1 MKFSDYQ
8 REIEALQ
15 AKTANTLLDE
25 EMLSESVEIDRVKY
39 SIYLGDKIVY
49 RVNDN
54 EDEWGLKRAYSSSER
69 GWPTLLGGLKTKVE
83 MAMQVDS
90 LVQEAIAEKYLKEEV
105 LERLTGTGGADSDNA
120 TIIRKAANKRINKL
134 NKMVPKYK
142 YLNAAF
148 EMPSPSSNYTLA
160 LKYIPNGNAYFEYG
174 ELPNNNAGIK
184 CCWNFLQHYDELE
197 ATVKQFVELW
207 KPVVKFVS
215 KTNPE

>member
-1 MKFSDYQ
+1 MKFSEYQ

-15 AKTANTLLDE
+15 QKTADTLLDE
-25 EMLSESVEIDRVKY
+25 EMLSESVEIDHVKY
-39 SIYLGDKIVY
+39 SIYLGDHIIY

-54 EDEWGLKRAYSSSER
+54 EDEWVLKRAYNASDR

-83 MAMQVDS
+83 MAMSVNN

-105 LERLTGTGGADSDNA
+105 LERLTGTGGADSDNV

-134 NKMVPKYK
+134 AKMMPRYK

-148 EMPSPSSNYTLA
+148 SLPSPSSNYTLE
-160 LKYIPNGNAYFEYG
+160 LKYPPNGTAYFEYG
-174 ELPNNNAGIK
+174 ELPNVTAGIK

-197 ATVKQFVELW
+197 ATVKQFAELW
-207 KPVVKFVS
+207 KPVVKFVT
-215 KTNPE
+215 KTSPE